1 MLNIFLGRKPLP
13 RYRLS
18 EPANGQ
24 MLEIIVKEDVGDSS
38 IVRNIPI
45 AEH

>member
-18 EPANGQ
+18 EPADGRMQ
-24 MLEIIVKEDVGDSS
+24 EIIVKEDVGGSS
-38 IVRNIPI
+38 IVRNISI
-45 AEH
+45 AEQ